1 MSAVLKNEVRGIMYE
16 IGSEFN
22 FEKASRRQDLVAL
35 LSETAQNNDRYA
47 EFLRCGRDAIG
58 FVADD
63 IIAKNKDE
71 IRVLMPALACDSMV
85 RPFEVRGIK
94 VEYYKLSPELTV
106 DEGYLT
112 EKINNIAGE
121 KITPVVLIMNF
132 FGSAGIANI
141 SKAIKDACRG
151 AIIIEDVTHILLEPE
166 KYIVKDILADYHVGS
181 IRKWLGVPDGAVAI
195 SSTEF
200 VMGALTGETDF
211 TGLRT
216 EALIE
221 KSEYL
226 DNGDQEL
233 KAHFRKLLSDAED
246 SLSDG
251 LDPYHMSD
259 VSAEYLSDLNIE
271 NIKNRRRANYK
282 NLYRLLKEA
291 PLFDK
296 AYKLLPEIP
305 ANDDE
310 YEYTPFMLPIVLDID
325 FMKRS
330 AITDEGKN
338 ITRDGFERRLAK
350 RGVYAPVLWP
360 ISKEAADTCANS
372 GSFSDNM
379 LAFWIDQRYSRFDM
393 ERVAEILRDELSR
406 L

>member
-1 MSAVLKNEVRGIMYE
+1 MYE

-22 FEKASRRQDLVAL
+22 FLKTSKRQNLVAS
-35 LSETAQNNDRYA
+35 LSEIAQNNDRYA

-58 FVADD
+58 FIADD
-63 IIAKNKDE
+63 VIAKNDDE

-85 RPFEVRGIK
+85 RPFEVRGLGIS
-94 VEYYKLSPELTV
+94 YYALGENLSV
-106 DEGYLT
+106 DENDLIGKISEIT
-112 EKINNIAGE
+112 GDDNEEKV
-121 KITPVVLIMNF
+121 TPVILLMNF
-132 FGSAGIANI
+132 FGCTRI
-141 SKAIKDACRG
+141 SEVTKKIKDTCRK
-151 AIIIEDVTHILLEPE
+151 AIIIEDVTHILMDPD
-166 KYIVKDILADYHVGS
+166 KYLVQDILADYHVGS

-211 TGLRT
+211 TALRT

-221 KSEYL
+221 KTEYL

-259 VSAEYLSDLNIE
+259 VSADYLSDLDTGYIRT
-271 NIKNRRRANYK
+271 RRSANYR
-282 NLYRLLKEA
+282 NLYKMLKEA
-291 PLFDK
+291 PLCDK
-296 AYKLLPEIP
+296 AYRLLPEIP
-305 ANDDE
+305 ESDNG
-310 YEYTPFMLPIVLDID
+310 YESTPFMLPIVLDVD
-325 FMKRS
+325 FLRRS
-330 AITDEGKN
+330 AITDDGKA
-338 ITRDGFERRLAK
+338 ITRDDFEKRLAQ

-360 ISKEAADTCANS
+360 ISDEAGKVDENARH
-372 GSFSDNM
+372 FSENM
-379 LAFWIDQRYSRFDM
+379 LAFWIDQRYNRFDM
-393 ERVAEILRDELSR
+393 EQVAEILNDELSR

>member
-1 MSAVLKNEVRGIMYE
+1 MYE

-22 FEKASRRQDLVAL
+22 FEKTSKRQDFVAL
-35 LSETAQNNDRYA
+35 LSETAQKKDRYA

-58 FVADD
+58 FIADD
-63 IIAKNKDE
+63 IIAKSEDE
-71 IRVLMPALACDSMV
+71 VWVLMPALACDSME
-85 RPFEVRGIK
+85 RPFEVRGLK
-94 VEYYKLSPELTV
+94 VSYYKLNEDLSVDVNDLTA
-106 DEGYLT
+106 
-112 EKINNIAGE
+112 KIKEIAGGNAYG
-121 KITPVVLIMNF
+121 KITPAVLLMNY
-132 FGSAGIANI
+132 FGCTKIAQ
-141 SKAIKDACRG
+141 AIKAVRDTCTDAV
-151 AIIIEDVTHILLEPE
+151 IIEDVTHILMEPE
-166 KYIVKDILADYHVGS
+166 KYLGQSDMADYHIGS

-195 SSTEF
+195 SSSEF

-211 TGLRT
+211 TALRT
-216 EALIE
+216 QALIE
-221 KSEYL
+221 KTEYL
-226 DNGDQEL
+226 DDGDQEL

-259 VSAEYLSDLNIE
+259 VSAEYLSDLNIG
-271 NIKNRRRANYK
+271 NIRNRRRANYR

-291 PLFDK
+291 PLYNK
-296 AYKLLPEIP
+296 AYRLLPEIP
-305 ANDDE
+305 QDDD
-310 YEYTPFMLPIVLDID
+310 YETTPFMLPIILDVD

-338 ITRDGFERRLAK
+338 ITRDGFERRLAE

-360 ISKEAADTCANS
+360 VSKEAAETCENTRN
-372 GSFSDNM
+372 FSENM

-393 ERVAEILRDELSR
+393 EHVAEILNEELSR